1 MDVAKQVDSE
11 IQLSRVMVANVNKPK
26 ATRKKN
32 ASKSKSPG
40 KVLPRKKSKS
50 AKQKTISKRLE
61 IDETA
66 NQEGEAGQ
74 SQNFE
79 FAHQENLARSTER
92 SPNGKKSKL
101 PVPVKR
107 MGKSNYKKLSSG
119 HETEFLEGDQLMY
132 MSVEDQNQFSKD
144 NSQEFLSEDEETE
157 MLDLDQ
163 NQSFEDGQFTDAEDE
178 EMMVPMDLDPVV
190 GEEPATPKPGCSY
203 DNENNPEKVT
213 SKSNKRKISD
223 IDEEMSKKIK
233 EMHKIMLQGGL
244 MQSKQLMEK
253 YFDTTTDLPRGLS
266 MPLSDTNRKWVVSK
280 SNRQY
285 VNNKESN
292 NNQNATIGLGQV
304 CK

>member
-1 MDVAKQVDSE
+1 MDIAKQVDSE

-40 KVLPRKKSKS
+40 KVSPRKKSKS

-61 IDETA
+61 IDET
-66 NQEGEAGQ
+66 
-74 SQNFE
+74 
-79 FAHQENLARSTER
+79 
-92 SPNGKKSKL
+92 
-101 PVPVKR
+101 
-107 MGKSNYKKLSSG
+107 
-119 HETEFLEGDQLMY
+119 
-132 MSVEDQNQFSKD
+132 
-144 NSQEFLSEDEETE
+144 
-157 MLDLDQ
+157 
-163 NQSFEDGQFTDAEDE
+163 
-178 EMMVPMDLDPVV
+178 
-190 GEEPATPKPGCSY
+190 Y

-233 EMHKIMLQGGL
+233 GMHKIMSQGGL
-244 MQSKQLMEK
+244 TQSKQLMEK
-253 YFDTTTDLPRGLS
+253 YFDTTTGLPRGLS

-304 CK
+304 VNKLSQSMETIYKNAVEKRNSSSSKEVMEISDNSLEINNFADFVDMSQECEEHRGEQLQTPEEHANKVIQDAKRLRSFLRQVSLQTNLLLLLKWIKTT